1 MDRTMRRLVLSVL
14 IDLLEK
20 NCKLGHLEKI
30 KRAPIV
36 NDVVERAF
44 NYSLEEP
51 ILRKYGSLVNITSP
65 WSFFTIQPCIRMS
78 DFSRV
83 KRGELYHSPYFNI
96 APVDFQLST
105 NPDDLPSLH
114 ESSIKRLCFFLIDKI
129 GLDPRNFIV
138 RYFPGGYIDEIDKR
152 IRIKRYFEED
162 KITYKVFTEC
172 GLSPQQ
178 FEPVRNS
185 DTLLFTFPK
194 PIEFWVGYRYEVLYK
209 LENGNLIE
217 IATGEAVK
225 DKRIVDEEGN
235 IIDIQPMNGCI
246 VPVVV
251 GIERLLIAANNL
263 NNIFECEH
271 VVPIFHFINE
281 KVKNTITA
289 RVLTS
294 SLQAVHIIVTDGGH
308 WNNLNPPRREDFS
321 LFSRAIFNAIMGG
334 SLSIQDLEFLLR
346 KNAELQFWIPE
357 LRNSVEQAIDEI
369 VYKEKNKKK

>member
-1 MDRTMRRLVLSVL
+1 MKKLTLSEL
-14 IDLLEK
+14 THLLEK
-20 NCKLGHLEKI
+20 NCELGHLEKI
-30 KRAPIV
+30 KRAPII
-36 NDVVERAF
+36 NNVVEETF

-51 ILRKYGSLVNITSP
+51 VLRKYDSLVNITSP

-83 KRGELYHSPYFNI
+83 KKGELYHSPYFNI

-105 NPDDLPSLH
+105 NPADLSSLH
-114 ESSIKRLCFFLIDKI
+114 ESSIKRLCYFLIDKI
-129 GLDPRNFIV
+129 GLEPRNFIV

-152 IRIKRYFEED
+152 IKIKRYFEED
-162 KITYKVFTEC
+162 KITYKVFTEF
-172 GLSPQQ
+172 GLSSQQ

-251 GIERLLIAANNL
+251 GIERLLIGANNL
-263 NNIFECEH
+263 NSIFECEH
-271 VVPIFHFINE
+271 LVPIFHFIN
-281 KVKNTITA
+281 KKIKDIITT
-289 RVLTS
+289 RIFTF
-294 SLQAVHIIVTDGGH
+294 SLQAVHIIVTDSKYLDH
-308 WNNLNPPRREDFS
+308 LNPSLRNDFNTFLKPIYNAIKNYSFS
-321 LFSRAIFNAIMGG
+321 LE
-334 SLSIQDLEFLLR
+334 DLEFLLQ

-357 LRNSVEQAIDEI
+357 LKNSVRQVIDEI
-369 VYKEKNKKK
+369 VYYMRRKEK